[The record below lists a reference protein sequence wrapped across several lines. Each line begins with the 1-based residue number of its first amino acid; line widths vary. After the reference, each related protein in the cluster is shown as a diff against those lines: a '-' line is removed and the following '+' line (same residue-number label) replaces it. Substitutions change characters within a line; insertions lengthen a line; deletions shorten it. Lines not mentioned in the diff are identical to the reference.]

1 MNYIPFHLYNA
12 NSQPPSCETLETKCS
27 PSPSHHGTNNWEQPL
42 GQQSRGVST
51 SDQGKNIFTKNLQL
65 SQEHFPGYKRGFRPS
80 LAGQCGQV
88 LILLSLLP
96 VHDHWHHHYSKKWCL
111 IYFSRD
117 LPSRS
122 WAGRRR
128 PPILFPGWP
137 RSLWMER
144 FLLSLSFPWMAA
156 LFVDGKVF
164 TFTFFSMNCLTL
176 CGLKGFYFHF
186 LFHGWPRS

>member
-51 SDQGKNIFTKNLQL
+51 SDQGKNIFTKNSQL

-96 VHDHWHHHYSKKWCL
+96 VHGHWHHHYSKKWCL

-137 RSLWMER
+137 RSLSMER
-144 FLLSLSFPWMAA
+144 FSLSLLILESALNFLAA
-156 LFVDGKVF
+156 VL
-164 TFTFFSMNCLTL
+164 
-176 CGLKGFYFHF
+176 
-186 LFHGWPRS
+186 LFHHQ